1 MEPVDRSPA
10 SHAQQAE
17 VRHATVL
24 KCDIVGSTRLKRGLD
39 LDGQLEF
46 RRGLETTI
54 NDVAVR
60 HAGHLE
66 KFEGD
71 GALIFFG
78 YPEASEDAAESA
90 VSTGLDIVQAI
101 ASAHFVPV
109 RLQIRVGIAS
119 GALAVIKPPL
129 GKKEEP
135 FVGLVM
141 DMAERLRALADPD
154 QVVTCDETKR
164 LAARF
169 FEYEDLGTVQVKGF
183 EEGVRAWR
191 VVRRSSVMSR
201 FDAQRYD
208 ESSGEIVG
216 RTEVLG
222 RLSEAWSDA
231 RRGKGRVVCLVG
243 EAGIGKSRLAKAV
256 LDVAVRERATILSI
270 DSMPSTGKTP
280 LFPIGMLLRRIA
292 SITTGAPED
301 EKKALATRLLERFLA
316 AGEVPDALGYLAPLF
331 GIEAATLPTDQTPNQ
346 VRDQTTSIVVRLLRA
361 LAAQRPSVLLC
372 EDLHWA
378 DDTTARIVKGLA
390 GDIAELGT
398 LMIVTA
404 RPEAEHLP
412 DPAVATTILLEPLD
426 PATSV
431 DLVRSV
437 AKGCALATELIQDI
451 VARCEGVPL
460 LLEEVTRSTVERASG
475 AEPVRIASERSGAVP
490 TPLQLVVESRL
501 GRRPDLEPIVQAASV
516 LGREFSV
523 GLLERMVPGEPRAKV
538 VEALTL
544 FTRYGLFSKRAAA
557 GDRARFRHVMMCEA
571 VHDMLLGE
579 DRKRLHSHA
588 AELLQSGDVDT
599 PDASPDVLAEH
610 LRVAERWV
618 ECIQTHLAASASTA
632 TRGAYVETEGHCEAA
647 LKLLD
652 RVRLPE
658 QRRELHFKLLLQLGV
673 ALTGEHGYASPQVE
687 DAYRKAQ
694 AVCGERAE
702 AEKLYPIIR
711 GLATLNLVRGNLATA
726 HGLSQEGLALAERS
740 NRLEFRIDA
749 MSVRCYTT
757 LYFGRLTDCRS
768 WIERC
773 LALYRERNGQTL
785 TYPVPQDA
793 ATAALALLPTVAWLL
808 GDAHAAEDAVREGLD
823 HVERLSRDF
832 DRALLHTWI
841 AGTRFTQ
848 RRYDDAEQHAHRA
861 VEISK
866 AVAVSQQPRYR
877 DWYAIGLLMSLL
889 ARAARS
895 AAPEALMQASQI
907 CTTFAGEGIG
917 LNASYYLWGL
927 ALGCARAGD
936 RRTAQSL
943 LAEAFRRAEV
953 SQESRMNAE
962 LLILQA
968 ELEPDE
974 ASAQRFLVR
983 ALHIA
988 DEQGAIATSLRA
1000 AVAIVLR
1007 AGGAAADRDTA
1018 RETLDLLDGRVPY
1031 PAQSGWMH
1039 ERLGALRRGLDPRVG
1054 TAPGI

>member
-1 MEPVDRSPA
+1 MEPVDRSSA
-10 SHAQQAE
+10 SHAPQAE

-39 LDGQLEF
+39 LDGQLDF
-46 RRGLETTI
+46 KRGLEAAI
-54 NDVAVR
+54 HDVAAR
-60 HAGHLE
+60 HAGYLE

-78 YPEASEDAAESA
+78 YPEAREDAAESA
-90 VSTGLDIVQAI
+90 VSAGLDIVRAI
-101 ASAHFVPV
+101 ACAHFVPTP
-109 RLQIRVGIAS
+109 LQIRVGIAS
-119 GALAVIKPPL
+119 GALAVIKQPL
-129 GKKEEP
+129 GEKEEP
-135 FVGLVM
+135 VVGLVI
-141 DMAERLRALADPD
+141 DMAERLRALAQPD
-154 QVVTCDETKR
+154 QVVTSDETKR

-191 VVRRSSVMSR
+191 VVRRSSVLSR

-208 ESSGEIVG
+208 ESSVDIVG
-216 RTEVLG
+216 RADILE
-222 RLSEAWSDA
+222 RLVHAWSDA
-231 RRGKGRVVCLVG
+231 RNGTGQTICLVG
-243 EAGIGKSRLAKAV
+243 DAGIGKSRLAKAV
-256 LDVAVRERATILSI
+256 LDLALRDGAALLAI
-270 DSMPSTGKTP
+270 DCMPSTGNTP
-280 LFPIGMLLRRIA
+280 LFPIGMLLRRTA
-292 SITTGAPED
+292 SITPGASED
-301 EKKALATRLLERFLA
+301 EKNELATRLLERFIPA
-316 AGEVPDALGYLAPLF
+316 SEVPSALGYLGPLF
-331 GIEAATLPTDQTPNQ
+331 GIEAASIPTDQTPDQ
-346 VRDQTTSIVVRLLRA
+346 VRDQTSSIVVRVLRA
-361 LAAQRPSVLLC
+361 MMARKPSVLLC

-378 DDTTARIVKGLA
+378 DDTTARIVESLA
-390 GDIAELGT
+390 GDVLELGA

-412 DPAVATTILLEPLD
+412 ASSIATTIVLEPLD

-437 AKGCALATELIQDI
+437 AKGYALEPALVRAI

-460 LLEEVTRSTVERASG
+460 LLEEVTRSTVEGASDV
-475 AEPVRIASERSGAVP
+475 EPLRGDLTGSGTVP

-523 GLLERMVPGEPRAKV
+523 SLLERMLPREPSAKV
-538 VEALTL
+538 VEAITL
-544 FTRYGLFSKRAAA
+544 FTRYGVFSTPVGAS
-557 GDRARFRHVMMCEA
+557 DRVRFRHVMMCEA

-579 DRKRLHSHA
+579 DRKRLHSKA
-588 AELLQSGDVDT
+588 ADLLQSDDLDT

-618 ECIQTHLAASASTA
+618 ECIQIHLTASADTA
-632 TRGAYVETEGHCEAA
+632 MRGAYVETEGHCEAA
-647 LKLLD
+647 LQLID
-652 RVRLPE
+652 RVRPAE

-687 DAYRKAQ
+687 EAYRKAQ
-694 AVCGERAE
+694 ALCGDRAE

-726 HGLSQEGLALAERS
+726 HTLSQEGLALAERS

-757 LYFGRLTDCRS
+757 LYYGRLSDCRS

-773 LALYRERNGQTL
+773 LTLYREVDGHSL

-808 GDAHAAEDAVREGLD
+808 GNAHAADDAVREGLD
-823 HVERLSRDF
+823 HVERLNRDF
-832 DRALLHTWI
+832 DRALLHTWV

-848 RRYDDAEQHAHRA
+848 RRYDEAEHHAHRA

-866 AVAVSQQPRYR
+866 AVEVSQQPRYR

-895 AAPEALMQASQI
+895 AAPEAVVQATEI
-907 CTTFAGEGIG
+907 CTAFGAQGIG

-927 ALGCARAGD
+927 ALGCARMGE
-936 RRTAQSL
+936 RQRAQGL

-968 ELEPDE
+968 ELEPDDT
-974 ASAQRFLVR
+974 AARTALVR
-983 ALHIA
+983 ALQIA
-988 DEQGAIATSLRA
+988 DEQGAIATALRA
-1000 AVAIVLR
+1000 AVTGALR
-1007 AGGAAADRDTA
+1007 LGGATADVDAA
-1018 RETLDLLDGRVPY
+1018 RETLDMLDGRVSY
-1031 PAQSGWMH
+1031 PAEHDWMH
-1039 ERLGALRRGLDPRVG
+1039 DRLARLRGGLDRKG
-1054 TAPGI
+1054 ETA